1 MMKALYAG
9 SFDPPTKGHKDII
22 KFAST
27 LCQEIVV
34 GVARNDD
41 KKPMFSAE
49 ERVAMLQDM
58 TQDLGNV
65 EVISYAKEI
74 TVRVAER
81 VGASVL
87 IRGMRD
93 EKDAYD
99 ETKLCYQNQ
108 TVAPEVRTLI
118 LPAQDKLRLIS
129 SSFLKGLADY
139 AAWEEVLQFS
149 SPFVLQKLK
158 EKYEGE

>member
-1 MMKALYAG
+1 
-9 SFDPPTKGHKDII
+9 
-22 KFAST
+22 
-27 LCQEIVV
+27 
-34 GVARNDD
+34 
-41 KKPMFSAE
+41 
-49 ERVAMLQDM
+49 MLQDM

-65 EVISYAKEI
+65 EVISYDKEI

-93 EKDAYD
+93 EKDAHD

-118 LPAQDKLRLIS
+118 LPAQDELRLIS
-129 SSFLKGLADY
+129 SSFLKGLANY

-149 SPFVLQKLK
+149 SPLVLHKLK
-158 EKYEGE
+158 EKYEGEQV